1 MTRNDLNWHAT
12 TVSVQ
17 KLDQS
22 MTRCLTDVDFMARAL
37 RLAQR
42 GRYSTHPNPRVGC
55 VLTKNLT
62 VVGEGF
68 HQLAGNPHAE
78 IEALHDAGTNAAGAT
93 AYVTLEP
100 CAHRGRTGA
109 CTDALIEAG
118 VERVVS
124 AMIDPNPEVRGKGIS
139 RLQEA
144 GIMVECPLLESSARD
159 LNPGF
164 IKRFEVGMPYVR
176 CKIATSVDG
185 RTALGNGKSKWIT
198 SAAARQDVQRL
209 RAESSA
215 IVTGIETVLTDDPS
229 MNVRLDELRLS
240 ESHSKP
246 GKQPI
251 RVILDSK
258 LRIPL
263 NAKILQ
269 DPQSVLVVS
278 CEGDAAKKE
287 KLQAN
292 GVEVIDGLSG
302 AEGRVDLVA
311 LLKLLAARDY
321 HECLFECG
329 ATLAGNLVTRGLVD
343 ELVFYMAGKL
353 MGDLGR
359 PMLKLPEFFDM
370 AQVIDLEFTEISQV
384 GDDLRIRAKPRVRH
398 LEP

>member
-1 MTRNDLNWHAT
+1 MTGCSTRNPADA
-12 TVSVQ
+12 
-17 KLDQS
+17 
-22 MTRCLTDVDFMARAL
+22 DFMARAL
-37 RLAQR
+37 RLAER

-55 VLTKNLT
+55 VLTKNSK
-62 VVGEGF
+62 VVGQGF
-68 HQLAGNPHAE
+68 HQLAGGPHAE
-78 IEALHDAGTNAAGAT
+78 IEALHDAGRKAAGAT

-100 CAHRGRTGA
+100 CAHRGQTGA
-109 CTDALIEAG
+109 CAEALIEAG
-118 VERVVS
+118 VERVVA
-124 AMIDPNPEVRGKGIS
+124 AMIDPNPLVRGKGMS
-139 RLQEA
+139 RMQEA
-144 GIMVECPLLESSARD
+144 GIKVEYPLLESSARD

-176 CKIATSVDG
+176 CKIASSVDG

-215 IVTGIETVLTDDPS
+215 IVTGIDTVLIDDPS
-229 MNVRLDELRLS
+229 MNVRFDELRLS

-246 GKQPI
+246 RKQPT

-263 NAKILQ
+263 NAKILR
-269 DPQSVLVVS
+269 DPQSVLLVT
-278 CEGDAAKKE
+278 CQGDASKKQ
-287 KLQAN
+287 KLKAN
-292 GVEVIDGLSG
+292 GVEVIDGMSDKQ
-302 AEGRVDLVA
+302 GRIDLVA

-329 ATLAGNLVTRGLVD
+329 ATLAGNMVAQGLVD
-343 ELVFYMAGKL
+343 ELVFYLAGKL

-370 AQVIDLEFTEISQV
+370 AEVIDLEFTQISQV
-384 GDDLRIRAKPRVRH
+384 GDDLRIRARPVSVA
-398 LEP
+398 